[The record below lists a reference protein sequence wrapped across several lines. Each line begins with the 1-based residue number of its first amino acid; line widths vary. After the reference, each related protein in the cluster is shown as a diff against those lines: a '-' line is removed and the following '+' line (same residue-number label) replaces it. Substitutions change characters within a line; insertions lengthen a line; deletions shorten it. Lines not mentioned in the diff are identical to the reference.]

1 MIDGHKYE
9 DFIFNEDGT
18 DFIDFL
24 SINKTFSNIKRIKD
38 INELKNEAKKFYE
51 SLFAEDND
59 YKKHISEVLSLL
71 SNFSNYED
79 KDTKST
85 KK

>member
-1 MIDGHKYE
+1 MVDGQKFE
-9 DFIFNEDGT
+9 DFMSNKDGT
-18 DFIDFL
+18 DFINFL
-24 SINKTFSNIKRIKD
+24 SVNKTFLKIENIKRNK
-38 INELKNEAKKFYE
+38 KNEAKKFYE
-51 SLFAEDND
+51 SIFLEDNN
-59 YKKHISEVLSLL
+59 YKKHINEVLSLV